1 MTAASLSSAQPL
13 VKGQTFEEMTVGSA
27 FRTGSRTITESDMVL
42 FRQLV
47 GITEPLF
54 LDIAHARESG
64 YTGTLIPGM
73 LTFTYAEGL
82 VLQTNV
88 LHGTGIA
95 FMHSDLDITG
105 PVYVGDTISV
115 IVEVTEARPSKSGGR
130 GVVTTRN
137 TVVNQRDEVVMTY
150 TPVRLIRGRDF
161 AAR

>member
-1 MTAASLSSAQPL
+1 MTAPSRDVEPF
-13 VKGQTFEEMTVGSA
+13 VHGQTFEEMTVGSV
-27 FRTGSRTITESDMVL
+27 FRTGWRTITESDMVL

-54 LDIAHARESG
+54 MDNRHAAESG
-64 YTGTLIPGM
+64 YTGTLVPGM
-73 LTFTYAEGL
+73 MTFAYAEGL

-95 FMHSDLDITG
+95 FMHSDLDITA

-115 IVEVTEARPSKSGGR
+115 VVEVTEARPSKAGGR

-137 TVVNQRDEVVMTY
+137 TVENQRGEAVLTY
-150 TPVRLIRGRDF
+150 SPVRLIRGREF
-161 AAR
+161 TSR

>member
-1 MTAASLSSAQPL
+1 VTAPTRD
-13 VKGQTFEEMTVGSA
+13 VEPFVHGQRFEEMTVGSA
-27 FRTGSRTITESDMVL
+27 FRTGWRTITEADMVM

-54 LDIAHARESG
+54 MDGRHAAESG
-64 YTGTLIPGM
+64 YSGTLVPGM
-73 LTFTYAEGL
+73 MTFAYAEGL

-95 FMHSDLDITG
+95 FMHSDLDITA
-105 PVYVGDTISV
+105 PVYVGDTICV

-137 TVVNQRDEVVMTY
+137 TVRNQRDESVLTY
-150 TPVRLIRGRDF
+150 NPVRLIRGRDF
-161 AAR
+161 ESR